1 MIKFIDNY
9 FEHKDERGSIKGLVN
24 FGQWEELNII
34 ESEAGMTRG
43 NHYHIVTEELFVILD
58 GKISVSVQKV
68 ENKIFIGEI
77 EEFIVKSGDVFLI
90 EKGTNHTFEILEK
103 SRWINMLS
111 TKTDNKC
118 PDIVR
123 IER

>member
-1 MIKFIDNY
+1 MIKFISNY

-34 ESEAGMTRG
+34 ESEAGMIRG

-90 EKGTNHTFEILEK
+90 EKGTNHIFEILEK